1 MEDIVKKLTAKVGYE
16 EAASHI
22 INSADVKSFCELVE
36 KDDVLFDFVKQNVA
50 NRLEK
55 ECNETN
61 YINLLEFLD
70 CYSPFYDDF
79 ITRVLAKY
87 ADEDLTDR
95 LLDLLESGTD
105 NQKAYCAKYFSYIQ
119 DNLAIDALRK
129 NSYSEFSSLA
139 QNCAATLAAMND
151 IESYNN
157 AIEKLHSEDNFESY
171 AAVKFLV
178 SYGKSEAISEIF
190 KVMKNSGF
198 AEHIASEVPYLVDFS
213 KEIMSENRNDILLAL
228 CYILDGLGEIIP
240 VSCVFDIKLY
250 EVFNKLI
257 KGSPGCNV
265 ATVLLMAKEKFNI
278 LTENDEYLYD
288 EDKNTKNEIFDI
300 KNMLNQIDENLFKN
314 FLYEEL
320 DNNFLLFSIR
330 YIDNVEQLRAYLK
343 DDNQTVV
350 LKSLELLKALGEMTD
365 EDKTIAL
372 SSVTDENIKFVVEA
386 M

>member
-1 MEDIVKKLTAKVGYE
+1 MADIVKKLTAKVGYE

-22 INSADVKSFCELVE
+22 INNADVKSFCELVE
-36 KDDVLFDFVKQNVA
+36 KDDILFDFVKQNVA

-55 ECNETN
+55 ECNESN
-61 YINLLEFLD
+61 YMNLLEFLD

-79 ITRVLAKY
+79 IARVLAKY

-119 DNLAIDALRK
+119 DNLAIDALRQ
-129 NSYSEFSSLA
+129 NSYSEFSPLA

-190 KVMKNSGF
+190 KVMKKSGF

-213 KEIMSENRNDILLAL
+213 KD
-228 CYILDGLGEIIP
+228 
-240 VSCVFDIKLY
+240 
-250 EVFNKLI
+250 
-257 KGSPGCNV
+257 
-265 ATVLLMAKEKFNI
+265 
-278 LTENDEYLYD
+278 
-288 EDKNTKNEIFDI
+288 
-300 KNMLNQIDENLFKN
+300 Q
-314 FLYEEL
+314 
-320 DNNFLLFSIR
+320 
-330 YIDNVEQLRAYLK
+330 
-343 DDNQTVV
+343 
-350 LKSLELLKALGEMTD
+350 
-365 EDKTIAL
+365 
-372 SSVTDENIKFVVEA
+372 
-386 M
+386 